1 MTKIFIAS
9 LVCLSASSVYASSGP
24 RNDLLQFLKDGS
36 ATQLLKEKRG
46 AAGVIAQLDT
56 WAKTFGTPEDLGA
69 CHAGDANQTTLLSKF
84 ACCGDSQAQEV
95 MRCLLDTY
103 DADPEAGVNG
113 RTPRAIA
120 KEKNL
125 KEVVA
130 LLDETI
136 FLRRFDKW
144 ANGESSAEDVTSFF
158 AQYPDTK
165 IAIDTLKHSD
175 GGSVI
180 GLFEDQGATADDP
193 RTTHDDAKIALAH
206 CAPYLLQGI
215 SPASVKNWRSD
226 EQPSYAQKAF
236 TYLVVGCCEYT
247 EDKVPLKLLKSF
259 LADYAYLPVGSWDA
273 FFERYTGM
281 ALDDYLESKL
291 GDPATRARTKV
302 VCAELKTFH
311 IHHPLEDGGSAH
323 LKRFWVMHST
333 RDSAKTNLLLHCL
346 RDEARHQELEHLLLF
361 QENPITF
368 ASFSYDDHDSFADYV
383 NTLSGRDVMYKDNVM
398 AMLNGQVVRDLFRK
412 ALVAGPDQ
420 VDSRVAAFV
429 EHVIDNSL
437 DIDTVKFA
445 NGTIGGYLDNPDHH
459 EGVLSTLR
467 TALQPFRSNPPEA
480 HELRKRIKDA
490 RRDASK
496 IDALKEFIKDKR
508 VNIDLIKVKS
518 DSALSIA
525 ESIRL
530 VGPEDIKE
538 VIFDLPAIESYRTHA
553 NTFGELLKRALVDQA
568 AYEAF
573 EELCSTS
580 SYDVDILLS
589 EPRKTLGQL
598 ITDGLNST
606 HREEALAV
614 AELVQGHRSDKSV
627 VFRTLYRAYENDP
640 TVLSDLKSW
649 VKQFH
654 PNVDKLSYN
663 SAKRDKT
670 IGDRITERLSTNGTR
685 KDALAV
691 AMLVQDDRSKK
702 DVVFQALCA
711 ACESDPTAL
720 EDLESWVKVYEE
732 DVDKT
737 DYDTSKPGETIG
749 RRITEGL
756 RSARTRKRALA
767 IALIVQEDRSNQ
779 VGVFQTLCKACESDA
794 TAVED
799 LETWVREFELDVD
812 EIADPAHAGKTIGE
826 RLTERLSVDATRK
839 EALAVAK
846 IVQNDRTN
854 QDVVLQTL
862 FKAYES
868 DSAVLKDLESW
879 IDTFKED
886 VDKVADQADP
896 NKTIGEC
903 ITEKLRVKA
912 TRKDA
917 LAVARLVYEHR
928 SDENVVLQ
936 TLYTAYENDA
946 AVFEELKDWVNECVE
961 DVDKTDYD
969 PTNPGM
975 TIGGR
980 IAERISAAATRK
992 DALAVAEIVQMDRSD
1007 KESVLRTLYT
1017 AYEKDQAVFDD
1028 LKEWQHKVKADVTT
1042 IRFDPALPETIAQR
1056 IQALGRDDLS
1066 NLFKITAIAQANP
1079 APNAKPNAAKQSSW
1093 SMGKTLGVAALAA
1106 GAGFAYYYMI
1116 NKNLKKNS
1124 ADQPQAL
1131 PMAA

>member
-1 MTKIFIAS
+1 MFIAS
-9 LVCLSASSVYASSGP
+9 LVCLSASSMYASSGP
-24 RNDLLQFLKDGS
+24 QNDLLQFLRDGS

-46 AAGVIAQLDT
+46 TAGVIAQLDT
-56 WAKTFGTPEDLGA
+56 WAKTFRTPEDLGA
-69 CHAGDANQTTLLSKF
+69 YHSGDANQTTLLGKF
-84 ACCGDSQAQEV
+84 ACCGDLQSQEV

-113 RTPRAIA
+113 KTPRAIA

-125 KEVVA
+125 KDVVA
-130 LLDETI
+130 LFDETI

-144 ANGESSAEDVTSFF
+144 VNAKISAEDVTSFF

-165 IAIDTLKHSD
+165 LAIDTLNYSD

-180 GLFEDQGATADDP
+180 GLLEDQGATDLDP
-193 RTTHDDAKIALAH
+193 RTTHDDAKITLAH
-206 CAPYLLQGI
+206 CAPYLLQGV
-215 SPASVKNWRSD
+215 SPASVKNWRFE

-259 LADYAYLPVGSWDA
+259 LADYAYLPVSSWDA

-281 ALDDYLESKL
+281 PLDDYLKSKL

-311 IHHPLEDGGSAH
+311 TLHPLEDNGSAH
-323 LKRFWVMHST
+323 LKRFWVMHNT

-361 QENPITF
+361 QENPITL
-368 ASFSYDDHDSFADYV
+368 ASFAYDDYDSFADYV

-412 ALVAGPDQ
+412 TLVAEPDQ
-420 VDSRVAAFV
+420 VDSRVTAFV
-429 EHVIDNSL
+429 QHVVDNSL
-437 DIDTVKFA
+437 DIDTVKFSD
-445 NGTIGGYLDNPDHH
+445 GTIGGYLDNPDHH

-480 HELRKRIKDA
+480 HELRKRVRAARIDA
-490 RRDASK
+490 TK

-508 VNIDLIKVKS
+508 VNIDLIKMKS
-518 DSALSIA
+518 DSNLSIA
-525 ESIRL
+525 RSIDN
-530 VGPEDIKE
+530 VGPEDIL
-538 VIFDLPAIESYRTHA
+538 DLPAIESYRTHA

-573 EELCSTS
+573 EELCSTCT
-580 SYDVDILLS
+580 YDVDVLLHD
-589 EPRKTLGQL
+589 PDKTLGQL

-606 HREEALAV
+606 HRAEALAV
-614 AELVQGHRSDKSV
+614 AELVQRHRSDKSV
-627 VFRTLYRAYENDP
+627 VFRTLYRAYEKDP
-640 TVLSDLKSW
+640 AVLSDLKSW

-654 PNVDKLSYN
+654 PNADKLSYN

-685 KDALAV
+685 TDALAV
-691 AMLVQDDRSKK
+691 ALLVQDDRSKK

-711 ACESDPTAL
+711 ACENDPTAL
-720 EDLESWVKVYEE
+720 GDLESWVKVYKE
-732 DVDKT
+732 DVDTT
-737 DYDTSKPGETIG
+737 DYDASKPGETIG

-779 VGVFQTLCKACESDA
+779 LRVFQTLCKACESDA

-799 LETWVREFELDVD
+799 LKTWVDEFEPDVD
-812 EIADPAHAGKTIGE
+812 QIADPAHEGKTIGD
-826 RLTERLSVDATRK
+826 RLTERLSVAATRK
-839 EALAVAK
+839 EALAVAR
-846 IVQNDRTN
+846 IVQHDRTN
-854 QDVVLQTL
+854 QHVVLQTL
-862 FKAYES
+862 FKVYES
-868 DSAVLKDLESW
+868 DSAALDDLEGW
-879 IDTFKED
+879 LDTFKED
-886 VDKVADQADP
+886 VDKVADQAGP

-917 LAVARLVYEHR
+917 LDLARLVWDHR
-928 SDENVVLQ
+928 SNKNIVLQ
-936 TLYTAYENDA
+936 TLYTAYENDT
-946 AVFEELKDWVNECVE
+946 AVFKDLENWVNGFEE
-961 DVDKTDYD
+961 DVDTTDYD

-980 IAERISAAATRK
+980 IAERLSAAATRK

-1007 KESVLRTLYT
+1007 KESVLRTLYA
-1017 AYEKDQAVFDD
+1017 AYEKDQSVFDD
-1028 LKEWQHKVKADVTT
+1028 LKEWQRKVDADVTT

-1056 IQALGRDDLS
+1056 IEALGRDDLS
-1066 NLFKITAIAQANP
+1066 NLFKITATAQANP
-1079 APNAKPNAAKQSSW
+1079 VPNAKPNAPKQSSW
-1093 SMGKTLGVAALAA
+1093 SMGKTLGVAAVVA
-1106 GAGFAYYYMI
+1106 GAGFVYYYMI

-1131 PMAA
+1131 PTAA